1 MNLTVLKAITVG
13 MGFLIVGGLV
23 VLGYGAMEQAG
34 KLKIDKPAVA
44 GSEAAK
50 PFGTLELNEPA
61 GTEILEVAASDR
73 KLYLR
78 LKGGGPDRVLVLDG
92 QSYSVLGAIVP
103 SAPPKSEPAAEPAK

>member
-34 KLKIDKPAVA
+34 KLKIDKPAA
-44 GSEAAK
+44 TGAEAVK
-50 PFGTLELNEPA
+50 PFGKLELGEPA
-61 GTEILEVAASDR
+61 GTEILEVVAGDR
-73 KLYLR
+73 KLYLH

-92 QSYSVLGAIVP
+92 QSLTVLGTIVPTTPP
-103 SAPPKSEPAAEPAK
+103 SAPAQ